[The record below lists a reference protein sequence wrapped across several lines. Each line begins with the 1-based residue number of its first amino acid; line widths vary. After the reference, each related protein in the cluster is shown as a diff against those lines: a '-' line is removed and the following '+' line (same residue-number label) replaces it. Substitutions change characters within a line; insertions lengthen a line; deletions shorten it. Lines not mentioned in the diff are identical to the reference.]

1 MSHQQSNGTGTHLL
15 GTVTQT
21 VNHNSDGTKSLT
33 MSAVFYIRA
42 TLSGTY
48 YESITA
54 SANITLDSIAR
65 ASSVSTPN
73 ATMGSATAIA
83 ISRASSS
90 FTHTLT
96 YTFRHG
102 CRDDSHKDH
111 VHIGILDTAPFT
123 GKPDTQSGDRNLH
136 GHLYDL

>member
-1 MSHQQSNGTGTHLL
+1 MCIRDS
-15 GTVTQT
+15 
-21 VNHNSDGTKSLT
+21 HNSDGTKSLT

-96 YTFRHG
+96 YTFG
-102 CRDDSHKDH
+102 TAEMCIRDRPAGGARYFLWRDADAYH
-111 VHIGILDTAPFT
+111 P
-123 GKPDTQSGDRNLH
+123 
-136 GHLYDL
+136 